1 MPGPEPRLPPGFAA
15 TVRQVASYIGLALT
29 VPAAALVGYGIGY
42 VLDRQFA
49 TRPIFTIIFV
59 VLGFAAG
66 LMEVLRTI
74 ARD

>member
-1 MPGPEPRLPPGFAA
+1 MRGLEPRLPPGVAA

-42 VLDRQFA
+42 VLDRQF
-49 TRPIFTIIFV
+49 TTKPIFTIIFV

-66 LMEVLRTI
+66 LLEVWRTI